1 MKRASLYAFTRAG
14 LFASCIFACMPA
26 AAVVV
31 GTRPLDTDPNGNAV
45 NALMNGFRF
54 YADGLSARFID
65 RANQGIAPATERT
78 WRAFEERLTASTF
91 VTLFYSYQGNDGVSR
106 SRTYYAM
113 SGSRGKVEMGP
124 EPLLT
129 PDLAE
134 WLDPWPGEVMATAQ
148 DASTSRVPWQVPTVR
163 PDATWDLQDAEL
175 KAVRTL
181 EKDLQDHVVEK
192 AGVATVF
199 ISGASCIACS
209 QALNNFANAYELSL
223 VGNENSVP
231 YSQTNQ
237 LFRAR
242 QSAYLA
248 TVRSSLVGRERF
260 RPANAPPARGQ
271 VPAMCVVGRPVVT
284 FPVAIR
290 PPTISTLVTLIRAY
304 ARTDDSAAYI
314 LSGDA
319 ATNDEDYARWVLVDP
334 SSPYSAF
341 ADRDLSPMNDAVRL
355 AAQWLTVDGRAPTH
369 RELSRNKQRELGF
382 TKSRPWV
389 DVPDIYGAPINTYTG
404 VPSHTKAGVS
414 AETML
419 AVRDMVGNDYPA
431 IGALYAVAAQL
442 LREKLHATTAAEQRR
457 LGLRADVLAGMTS
470 QPRTWR
476 PSDFDRRYLAILL
489 DGEMRDWNLR
499 TPYRPDVAP
508 LPVALRIA
516 RVAGAYRD
524 QQPYEVEPCLDA
536 TRHNPVTAGKGGDD
550 TRPLCFNDAT
560 DRAVYGWFV
569 AELRREMANN
579 QPSEIGDPHRRRMTD
594 PFRYTQFDQ
603 RSPGRPAL
611 GAAIRKEV
619 VEMKIVN
626 RLVVDGDLSYEAS
639 QPVIQR
645 AVKYLYPAKNHLQP

>member
-1 MKRASLYAFTRAG
+1 MKRVSLYACIRAG
-14 LFASCIFACMPA
+14 LFAFSTFACLPVV
-26 AAVVV
+26 AVVV
-31 GTRPLDTDPNGNAV
+31 GTRPLDADPNGNAV

-65 RANQGIAPATERT
+65 RANQGIAPATQRT
-78 WRAFEERLTASTF
+78 WRAFEERLRGSTF

-106 SRTYYAM
+106 SRTYYAI
-113 SGSRGKVEMGP
+113 SGSRGTAETGP
-124 EPLLT
+124 ESLLT
-129 PDLAE
+129 PDLSE

-148 DASTSRVPWQVPTVR
+148 DASTSRVPWQMPTVR

-175 KAVRTL
+175 KAIRTL
-181 EKDLQDHVVEK
+181 EKDLQNHVVEK
-192 AGVATVF
+192 AGVATIFV
-199 ISGASCIACS
+199 SGASCVACS
-209 QALNNFANAYELSL
+209 QALHNFANVYELSL
-223 VGNENSVP
+223 IAKENSVP

-237 LFRAR
+237 VFRAR

-260 RPANAPPARGQ
+260 RPANAPPARGKI
-271 VPAMCVVGRPVVT
+271 PAMCVVGRPVVT

-290 PPTISTLVTLIRAY
+290 PPTISTLMTLIRAY
-304 ARTDDSAAYI
+304 ARTDGSAAHV
-314 LSGDA
+314 LGGNA
-319 ATNDEDYARWVLVDP
+319 ATNDEDYARWVLSDP

-341 ADRDLSPMNDAVRL
+341 ADRDLAPMSDAVHL
-355 AAQWLTVDGRAPTH
+355 AAQMLTVDGRVPTQ

-404 VPSHTKAGVS
+404 VPSHTKAGIS
-414 AETML
+414 AGTML

-442 LREKLHATTAAEQRR
+442 LWEKLHATTAAEQRR
-457 LGLRADVLAGMTS
+457 LGLRAEVLAGMTS
-470 QPRTWR
+470 EPRTRR
-476 PSDFDRRYLAILL
+476 PSDFDRHYLAILL

-516 RVAGAYRD
+516 RVAAAYRD
-524 QQPYEVEPCLDA
+524 QQPYEIEPCLSP
-536 TRHNPVTAGKGGDD
+536 THHNPATAGKGGTDA
-550 TRPLCFNDAT
+550 RPLCFNDAT
-560 DRAVYGWFV
+560 DRAVYAWFV
-569 AELRREMANN
+569 TELRREMADS
-579 QPSEIGDPHRRRMTD
+579 QPSEIGDPHRRKMTD

-611 GAAIRKEV
+611 GAAVRKEV

-645 AVKYLYPAKNHLQP
+645 AVKHLQPAKNHLQP